1 MVPQVHTSQLPNDIL
16 IGSAVSVGHIHVINR
31 QRDHA
36 PCYICSNSTH
46 LMHCMRA
53 MRPNNYSNIV
63 NTPPPLRLIVTGQSH
78 MLATRIDGDHD
89 VL

>member
-1 MVPQVHTSQLPNDIL
+1 
-16 IGSAVSVGHIHVINR
+16 
-31 QRDHA
+31 
-36 PCYICSNSTH
+36 
-46 LMHCMRA
+46 MHCMRA